1 MSPLNSA
8 RLGAVALLAA
18 AAAVAMGSLGGCASD
33 QATNGVD
40 YDAGGGGQADTGGG
54 GQVDTGTTPPYDAG
68 QAVDTGTTPGQCVS
82 QCNVDTDCQNS
93 CPAIDG
99 GVSCCDTASK
109 TCFASGTAACPAS
122 AGDGGGPPPGY

>member
-68 QAVDTGTTPGQCVS
+68 QAVDTDIGIDLRWQVIGVHHLGR
-82 QCNVDTDCQNS
+82 NGA
-93 CPAIDG
+93 PAEINRLTLG
-99 GVSCCDTASK
+99 NRNGVHQAYQDQTVVK
-109 TCFASGTAACPAS
+109 
-122 AGDGGGPPPGY
+122 